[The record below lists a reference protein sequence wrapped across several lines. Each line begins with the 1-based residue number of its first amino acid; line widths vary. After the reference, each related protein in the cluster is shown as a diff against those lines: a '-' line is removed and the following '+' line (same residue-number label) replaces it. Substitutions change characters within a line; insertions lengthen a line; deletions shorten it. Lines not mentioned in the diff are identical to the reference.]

1 VPPPAE
7 ALEKMVMRIIGFVG
21 GRTRDEPGKIDAK
34 RQSNRSYG
42 RNNAVGRVGSQQ
54 ATKKRNR
61 TLIKAGLVERSL
73 EKYQLTSAGQKV
85 LDDRGVGA
93 NEA

>member
-1 VPPPAE
+1 MSLERSMPTDNQIAAMVEIAQSAGS
-7 ALEKMVMRIIGFVG
+7 ALSKQQKSE
-21 GRTRDEPGKIDAK
+21 ID
-34 RQSNRSYG
+34 
-42 RNNAVGRVGSQQ
+42 
-54 ATKKRNR
+54 

>member
-1 VPPPAE
+1 MSLERSMPNDNQIAAMVEITQSAGS
-7 ALEKMVMRIIGFVG
+7 ALSKQQKSE
-21 GRTRDEPGKIDAK
+21 ID
-34 RQSNRSYG
+34 
-42 RNNAVGRVGSQQ
+42 
-54 ATKKRNR
+54 